1 MDSCLRA
8 LKRCVNN
15 NHSKLLWLNIERES
29 SVKPLNQ
36 NLFLRH
42 CYWHQQLIYKIK

>member
-8 LKRCVNN
+8 LKRCVDN

-29 SVKPLNQ
+29 SVKPLKS
-36 NLFLRH
+36 
-42 CYWHQQLIYKIK
+42 KIILPTLLLASAINT